1 MEIEQHGSF
10 SIHLAL
16 LYVACRSACSHEE
29 RAQRAYG
36 HDTMAACNVCL
47 RLCWRHN
54 PFLVTFSPFFSL
66 GLAQVRGKE

>member
-47 RLCWRHN
+47 RLCWR
-54 PFLVTFSPFFSL
+54 PF
-66 GLAQVRGKE
+66 